1 MPSDLFGGSSASGG
15 SGSCAGG
22 YGSGAS
28 GLAAAACAHD
38 SQRGAGAG
46 GDRGALG
53 EGMGKLPWAS
63 AGSVY
68 GAGGDFAVHGEVLAA
83 GARGG
88 GKSGGV
94 SGEALVRE
102 PESGEAEGYGFGL
115 ADEPGAGR
123 EGGRSDRGGAGVGFQ
138 SGLSGVRAGGFRGSV
153 ERVRERGLSL
163 RADAAGSG
171 GEAAGRGQG
180 CAVYDYRP

>member
-1 MPSDLFGGSSASGG
+1 M
-15 SGSCAGG
+15 
-22 YGSGAS
+22 
-28 GLAAAACAHD
+28 
-38 SQRGAGAG
+38 
-46 GDRGALG
+46 G
-53 EGMGKLPWAS
+53 ELQAVT

-102 PESGEAEGYGFGL
+102 SEFEKADSYGFGL

-138 SGLSGVRAGGFRGSV
+138 SGLSGV
-153 ERVRERGLSL
+153 
-163 RADAAGSG
+163 
-171 GEAAGRGQG
+171 
-180 CAVYDYRP
+180 